1 MVLGPKKKVE
11 NLGFLAFF
19 GLAKAALQ
27 SIRKDHTPMTFQKTN
42 DGSGMTIYMFLYQ
55 SRIVS
60 GISLFLW
67 VLLL

>member
-1 MVLGPKKKVE
+1 MVLGPKKKFEISVFW
-11 NLGFLAFF
+11 LF
-19 GLAKAALQ
+19 GLAKTALQ